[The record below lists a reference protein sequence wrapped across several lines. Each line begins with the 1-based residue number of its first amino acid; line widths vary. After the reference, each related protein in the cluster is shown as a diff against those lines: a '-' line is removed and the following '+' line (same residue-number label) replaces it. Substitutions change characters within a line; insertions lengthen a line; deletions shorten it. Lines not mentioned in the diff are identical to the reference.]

1 MIRLAQK
8 QELPRLL
15 EIYEQAKVYMRRT
28 GNPTQWAANYPGR
41 EQLLADMDAG
51 QLYVLEEKG
60 RLCACFL
67 LAPGPDPTY
76 AKITDGAWGYSA
88 PYGVLHRVASDGSLR
103 GVLKQCVDFAALRFH
118 HLRIDTHADNAPMQ
132 RALAREGF
140 CHRGTIFTHDGTP
153 RLAYDRLK

>member
-1 MIRLAQK
+1 MIRLAK
-8 QELPRLL
+8 TAELPRLL
-15 EIYEQAKVYMRRT
+15 EIYEQAKAYMHQT
-28 GNPTQWAANYPGR
+28 GNPTQWSTAYPGAER
-41 EQLLADMDAG
+41 LLGDIAAE
-51 QLYVLEEKG
+51 QLYVIEESG

-76 AKITDGAWGYSA
+76 AHITDGRWGYDT

-103 GVLKQCVDFAALRFH
+103 GVLKQCVDFAAQRFS

-140 CHRGTIFTHDGTP
+140 VHRGTILAHDGTP